1 MKKRFSLLLLAIT
14 SFAFAQYG
22 YRDSNMI
29 GLTLGLN
36 QFTLNTSDIE
46 AKPGTGWNIGL
57 SMRGNFYN
65 DWDAIYGLQFS
76 EYNYKVVTKKGV
88 SGDRDVNYKLPCANV
103 TFQLSYK
110 FIENHLS
117 VEFGPMV
124 QINGNAQIEKT
135 DEANIV
141 KGTAVTAKDF
151 TKMGN
156 VGVYPVIGITAGV
169 RNVRLNVT
177 YQYGLTNMLGKVE
190 GDFSGHASVING
202 NVIFYF

>member
-1 MKKRFSLLLLAIT
+1 
-14 SFAFAQYG
+14 
-22 YRDSNMI
+22 
-29 GLTLGLN
+29 
-36 QFTLNTSDIE
+36 
-46 AKPGTGWNIGL
+46 
-57 SMRGNFYN
+57 
-65 DWDAIYGLQFS
+65 
-76 EYNYKVVTKKGV
+76 
-88 SGDRDVNYKLPCANV
+88 
-103 TFQLSYK
+103 
-110 FIENHLS
+110 
-117 VEFGPMV
+117 MV

-169 RNVRLNVT
+169 RNARLNLT
-177 YQYGLTNMLGKVE
+177 YQYGLTNMLGKVD